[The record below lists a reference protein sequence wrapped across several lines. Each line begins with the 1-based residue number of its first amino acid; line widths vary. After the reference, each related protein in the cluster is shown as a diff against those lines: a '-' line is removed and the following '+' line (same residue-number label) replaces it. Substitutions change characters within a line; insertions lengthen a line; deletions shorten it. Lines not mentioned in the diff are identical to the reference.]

1 MPQLRPG
8 TATFFFLLKK
18 KKRCNCLK
26 QWRMAQ
32 VRLCDFQS
40 YVWKHLCGILYF
52 PNIAQYILSYK
63 LFLLSDTWVKTAST
77 KGVRYN
83 DVIWFLRL
91 DNNCLHFHLLWDTLL
106 ELKSQVRQP
115 HRDITCRYC
124 GQLSCGPAESQN
136 QMPGMWASES
146 FGDSSL

>member
-1 MPQLRPG
+1 
-8 TATFFFLLKK
+8 
-18 KKRCNCLK
+18 
-26 QWRMAQ
+26 MAQ

-106 ELKSQVRQP
+106 ELKSQVRQLGSHIETSHVGTVANYP
-115 HRDITCRYC
+115 VV
-124 GQLSCGPAESQN
+124 QLRARIKCQACERVSLLVILAFSH
-136 QMPGMWASES
+136 QMTPS
-146 FGDSSL
+146 FQVTPLEMSLPSLVHKFL